1 MTDFND
7 SGASMFEGVTLDM
20 FGNEDVSTS
29 NMLAEPV
36 SFTSQSKREMRRLTR
51 KTAAEDVFTS
61 VPAHGHSL
69 HLVTNGGFDYW
80 EAVPCLAKLMRA
92 EDPSPIM
99 LHACTWI
106 LNREIAVQMLGMVDS
121 GAIERY
127 TLVTGDYFRQRTPDA
142 YGIIAEESLKRGMI
156 FRTAKVHAKVALI
169 EHRATESYITI
180 ESSGN
185 FTNNTNIEQMC
196 VTNDRALYE
205 FHREWIEQI
214 AGVRRG

>member
-1 MTDFND
+1 MTNFND
-7 SGASMFEGVTLDM
+7 PDASMFDGVTLNM
-20 FGNEDVSTS
+20 FGDADISTS
-29 NMLAEPV
+29 NMIEEPV
-36 SFTSQSKREMRRLTR
+36 SFVRSGKREMRRLTR
-51 KTAAEDVFTS
+51 KANAADVFTA
-61 VPAHGHSL
+61 VPAIGSSL

-80 EAVPCLAKLMRA
+80 EAVPCLTGHLRA
-92 EDPSPIM
+92 VDSSPVV

-106 LNREIAVQMLGMVDS
+106 LNREIAVQMLEMVDS

-169 EHRATESYITI
+169 EHRATETYLSI

-185 FTNNTNIEQMC
+185 FTNNTNIEQMV

-214 AGVRRG
+214 AGVQRG